1 VQVGFGYSLL
11 AYSSTQRGISKLQ
24 LDRAA
29 LAADL
34 ENAWEVR
41 RVPSSA
47 SASRH
52 PGERYR
58 AHVVR
63 MSGCA

>member
-1 VQVGFGYSLL
+1 MPNLFARAAWRQVGFGYSLL

-34 ENAWEVR
+34 DGAWEVTEYF
-41 RVPSSA
+41 PF
-47 SASRH
+47 
-52 PGERYR
+52 R
-58 AHVVR
+58 AP
-63 MSGCA
+63 